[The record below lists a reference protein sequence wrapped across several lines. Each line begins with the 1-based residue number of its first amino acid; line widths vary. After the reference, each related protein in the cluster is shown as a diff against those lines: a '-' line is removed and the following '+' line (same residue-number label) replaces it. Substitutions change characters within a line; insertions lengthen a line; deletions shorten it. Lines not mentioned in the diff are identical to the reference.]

1 MVRAE
6 WKGALRRHQLYG
18 VGWWQGRWK
27 EGADLRNISQ
37 IKRARLA
44 EGLAVEGESEKKEG
58 VKDDSYIAGKSIR
71 VSGGPVV
78 PPNWG
83 SQGENVLAGEG
94 VCEEV

>member
-44 EGLAVEGESEKKEG
+44 EGLAVEGESEKKE
-58 VKDDSYIAGKSIR
+58 
-71 VSGGPVV
+71 
-78 PPNWG
+78 
-83 SQGENVLAGEG
+83 
-94 VCEEV
+94 